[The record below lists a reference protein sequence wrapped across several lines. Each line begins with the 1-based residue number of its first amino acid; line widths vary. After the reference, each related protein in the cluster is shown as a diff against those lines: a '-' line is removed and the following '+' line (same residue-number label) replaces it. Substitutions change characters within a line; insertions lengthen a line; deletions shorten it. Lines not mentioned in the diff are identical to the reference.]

1 MEMNQIIYLCVQNI
15 LKVAQ
20 DTRRCTGNQQN
31 YDCNDSFMKKNDCS
45 LIAERLLVKEFYLYR

>member
-20 DTRRCTGNQQN
+20 DNRRCTGNQQN
-31 YDCNDSFMKKNDCS
+31 WKYEKNENENMKKM
-45 LIAERLLVKEFYLYR
+45 IAL